1 MFRVL
6 DWETGEFVAE
16 FGRYEWAK
24 EHILE
29 TRITG
34 MIHNTETGRV
44 SLPIQG

>member
-6 DWETGEFVAE
+6 DYEDGTFVAE

-29 TRITG
+29 EHMTG
-34 MIHNTETGRV
+34 IIHNTETGRL
-44 SLPIQG
+44 SLPING